1 MQKDHI
7 STLKI
12 LLFMSEFGGLWKYN
26 NPACSKSVRSLQ
38 SVKLDIIR
46 KKGEYRR
53 QKCLQTACGVCV
65 FVCVCVRA
73 CVCLCACVGACRSA
87 RVCLCE
93 MRVRVGARV
102 CVFV

>member
-1 MQKDHI
+1 
-7 STLKI
+7 
-12 LLFMSEFGGLWKYN
+12 MSEFGGLWKYN

-65 FVCVCVRA
+65 FVCVRA
-73 CVCLCACVGACRSA
+73 CVCLCACV
-87 RVCLCE
+87 
-93 MRVRVGARV
+93 RVGARV
-102 CVFV
+102 CVCVKCVCVSVRACVCLCEIAVEV